1 MKELLLAFLNSPK
14 ERLNADEIEIRVR
27 SFVIIVVTLI
37 LAFIVMA
44 LLYSV
49 TFVSQPIK
57 AMAPIDQAYTKML
70 NDIVLL
76 IVGGI
81 GGILTKGLTNEATN
95 MMNAAKA
102 NKDAYVAP
110 PPPPPAPVV
119 MMAPSTPSNWTPPY
133 PPQTPPYLEPDHER
147 EKMAQAR
154 REAI

>member
-1 MKELLLAFLNSPK
+1 LKELLLLLLNSPK
-14 ERLNADEIEIRVR
+14 ERLSADEIEIRVR

-110 PPPPPAPVV
+110 PPPPAPVV
-119 MMAPSTPSNWTPPY
+119 MMSTPNWTPPPAPVS
-133 PPQTPPYLEPDHER
+133 PPTLEPDHER
-147 EKMAQAR
+147 ERMAQAR
-154 REAI
+154 AGL

>member
-110 PPPPPAPVV
+110 PPPPPAPII
-119 MMAPSTPSNWTPPY
+119 MASPSWSPPPAPVS
-133 PPQTPPYLEPDHER
+133 PPTLEADHER
-147 EKMAQAR
+147 ERMAQAR